1 MNFGKNNL
9 GGKDEKKGKRKLEK
23 HEKKVIKRFFSGYKM
38 KKKWRPPPPPNAF
51 IFAMK
56 NK

>member
-23 HEKKVIKRFFSGYKM
+23 QENKVIKPLQDRVQPSTQAHFSLQE
-38 KKKWRPPPPPNAF
+38 
-51 IFAMK
+51 K
-56 NK
+56 NISIEWGDD

>member
-23 HEKKVIKRFFSGYKM
+23 QEKKVIKRFFSSGYKM
-38 KKKWRPPPPPNAF
+38 KKNGAPLPLPTRSYLL
-51 IFAMK
+51 
-56 NK
+56 